1 MTEKLYA
8 SIQTNNK
15 FHTDIYGNNH
25 ECNIHITLFLHTS
38 SITSHI
44 PIKVIIHVMC
54 VHNTFYDR
62 KLSTSMCDTSQVLL
76 AGVPGGF
83 SRGFSCFCPYKVLI
97 GHRSRVHARTAK
109 YKEK

>member
-8 SIQTNNK
+8 SIQRNNK

-25 ECNIHITLFLHTS
+25 ECNIHIFNENLKFTLFLHTS

-44 PIKVIIHVMC
+44 PIKMIIHVVC

-62 KLSTSMCDTSQVLL
+62 KLSTSMCETSQVLL

-83 SRGFSCFCPYKVLI
+83 SRGSLVSAHI
-97 GHRSRVHARTAK
+97 K
-109 YKEK
+109 Y

>member
-8 SIQTNNK
+8 SIQSNNK

-25 ECNIHITLFLHTS
+25 ECNIHITLFLH
-38 SITSHI
+38 TSHI

-62 KLSTSMCDTSQVLL
+62 KLSTSMCETSQVLL
-76 AGVPGGF
+76 VGVPGVF
-83 SRGFSCFCPYKVLI
+83 SRGSLVSAHI
-97 GHRSRVHARTAK
+97 K
-109 YKEK
+109 Y

>member
-8 SIQTNNK
+8 SIQSNNK

-25 ECNIHITLFLHTS
+25 ECNNIYITMFLHTS

-62 KLSTSMCDTSQVLL
+62 KLSTSMCETSQVLL

-83 SRGFSCFCPYKVLI
+83 SRGSLVSAHI
-97 GHRSRVHARTAK
+97 K
-109 YKEK
+109 Y

>member
-1 MTEKLYA
+1 MEITMSVIFIFSMK
-8 SIQTNNK
+8 
-15 FHTDIYGNNH
+15 IY
-25 ECNIHITLFLHTS
+25 IVFTYTS

-62 KLSTSMCDTSQVLL
+62 KLSTSMCETSQVLL

-83 SRGFSCFCPYKVLI
+83 SRGFSCFCPHKVLI